1 MTDVT
6 PDIPSGRQLVEAY
19 GDGGFRVSGIAYR
32 GSVLVLPERTL
43 SWAVADIAELTLESL
58 EPVLAESAEI
68 ELLLLGCGARHTF
81 IAPDLR
87 RRVRAAGP
95 VLEPMDTGAA
105 CRTYHVLL
113 AEGRRVAA
121 ALIAVE

>member
-6 PDIPSGRQLVEAY
+6 PEIPADRQLVEAY
-19 GDGGFRVSGIAYR
+19 GDGGFKVSGMAYR
-32 GSVLVLPERTL
+32 GSILVLPERTL
-43 SWAVADIAELTLESL
+43 GWPVADIGELTLESL
-58 EPVLAESAEI
+58 EPILAEGSAI
-68 ELLLLGCGARHTF
+68 ELLLLGCGPRLAF

-87 RRVRAAGP
+87 QQVRAAGP

>member
-1 MTDVT
+1 MVDIT
-6 PDIPSGRQLVEAY
+6 PEIPAGRQLVEAY
-19 GDGGFRVSGIAYR
+19 GGGGFTVSGTAYR
-32 GSVLVLPERTL
+32 GSILVLPDRTV
-43 SWAVADIAELTLESL
+43 SWPVADIGELTLKSL
-58 EPVLAESAEI
+58 EPILAEGGAI
-68 ELLLLGCGARHTF
+68 ELLLLGCGARPAF

-87 RRVRAAGP
+87 EQVRAAGP

>member
-6 PDIPSGRQLVEAY
+6 PEIPTDRQLVEAY
-19 GDGGFRVSGIAYR
+19 GDGGFKVSGIAYR

-43 SWAVADIAELTLESL
+43 SWPVAEIGALTLESL
-58 EPVLAESAEI
+58 EPILAEGGAI
-68 ELLLLGCGARHTF
+68 ELLLLGCGDRPAF
-81 IAPDLR
+81 VPPELR
-87 RRVRAAGP
+87 RQVRAAGP

>member
-6 PDIPSGRQLVEAY
+6 PETPVGRQLVEAY
-19 GDGGFRVSGIAYR
+19 GDGGFKVSGTAYR
-32 GSVLVLPERTL
+32 GSILVLPERTL
-43 SWAVADIAELTLESL
+43 GWPVADIGELTLESL
-58 EPVLAESAEI
+58 EPILAEGGAI
-68 ELLLLGCGARHTF
+68 ELLLLGCGARLAF

-87 RRVRAAGP
+87 QQVRAAGP

-113 AEGRRVAA
+113 AEGRRIAA

>member
-6 PDIPSGRQLVEAY
+6 PDIPLGRQLVEAY
-19 GDGGFRVSGIAYR
+19 GDGGFTVSGTAYR
-32 GSVLVLPERTL
+32 GSILILPERTL
-43 SWAVADIAELTLESL
+43 GWPVADIGELTLESL
-58 EPVLAESAEI
+58 EPILAEGGAI
-68 ELLLLGCGARHTF
+68 ELLLLGCGARLAF
-81 IAPDLR
+81 ISPDLR
-87 RRVRAAGP
+87 GQVRAAGP

-113 AEGRRVAA
+113 AEGRRIAA